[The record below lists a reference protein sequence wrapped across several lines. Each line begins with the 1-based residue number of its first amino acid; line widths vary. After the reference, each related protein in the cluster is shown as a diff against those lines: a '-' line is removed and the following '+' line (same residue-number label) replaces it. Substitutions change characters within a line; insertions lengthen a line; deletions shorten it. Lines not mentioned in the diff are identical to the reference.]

1 MKFYFKLILLL
12 TMTLTVS
19 AQSGFKAEQLTFDRV
34 KTAYEQ
40 KWMNLQN
47 DLNAAGVTD
56 TFKLYIAAYK
66 SEGKLEL
73 WIQPKGQSIYK
84 LFRTYDFCAHSGT
97 LGPKIKEGDLQTPE
111 GFYNIVAFNPK
122 SDFHL
127 SLGINYPNAVDQLR
141 SGKAKP
147 GGDIYIH
154 GNCVTVGCIPLTD
167 DKIKEVYI
175 LAVEARNAGQEQIPV
190 HIFPFKMTGENM
202 KNYLTGFPQ
211 EKGLWVNLAS
221 GYHYFEKHRIPPV
234 VTYWKD
240 KYSFK

>member
-12 TMTLTVS
+12 TMTLPVS
-19 AQSGFKAEQLTFDRV
+19 AQSGFKAEQLTFERV

-40 KWMNLQN
+40 KWINLQN
-47 DLNAAGVTD
+47 DLNTAGITS

-73 WIQPKGQSIYK
+73 WIQTEGQKKYK
-84 LFRTYDFCAHSGT
+84 LFRAYDFCAHSGQ

-111 GFYNIVAFNPK
+111 GFYNIIAFNPK
-122 SDFHL
+122 SNFYL
-127 SLGINYPNAVDQLR
+127 SLGINYPNPVDQLR

-175 LAVEARNAGQEQIPV
+175 LAVEARNTGQEQIPV
-190 HIFPFKMTGENM
+190 HIFPFKMTGENIN
-202 KNYLTGFPQ
+202 NYLAGFPQ
-211 EKGLWVNLAS
+211 EEELWTNLQS
-221 GYHYFEKHRIPPV
+221 GYNYFEKYRIPPV
-234 VTYWKD
+234 ATLWKG